1 MGAAGRD
8 IRVLIVDDDQVLAD
22 ALGLVLDREADMT
35 VVGTSRSVQEGL
47 DRAIRSS
54 PDVILI
60 DFHLPDGTG
69 ADAARRLLEIGPG
82 VAVVVLTI
90 DASDATLLATIE
102 SGAAGYLLKRRGLAQ
117 VVDTVRRAA
126 AGEMLFPPETMVRL
140 VGELRNRQR
149 RAAER
154 DSLRDR
160 FTSREQEVLRLM
172 AAGLDTKAMAAR
184 LVVSGTT
191 VRTHVQS
198 VLGKLDAH
206 SRLEAVARATQAGL
220 LDA

>member
-1 MGAAGRD
+1 MAAGRE
-8 IRVLIVDDDQVLAD
+8 IRVLIVDDDQVLSD
-22 ALGLVLDREADMT
+22 ALSLVMDREPDLVIA
-35 VVGTSRSVQEGL
+35 GTARTAKEGL
-47 DRAIRSS
+47 ERATRSS
-54 PDVILI
+54 PDVILM

-69 ADAARRLLEIGPG
+69 ADAARRLLESGPG

-90 DASDATLLATIE
+90 DDSDDTLLATIE
-102 SGAAGYLLKRRGLAQ
+102 SGAAGYLPKRRGLAE
-117 VVDTVRRAA
+117 VVETVRRAA

-140 VGELRNRQR
+140 VGELRTRQR

-154 DSLRDR
+154 TSLLER
-160 FTSREQEVLRLM
+160 FTSREQEILRLM
-172 AAGLDTKAMAAR
+172 AEGLDTKAMASR

-198 VLGKLDAH
+198 VLGKLDVH

-220 LDA
+220 LDP

>member
-1 MGAAGRD
+1 MGAAEQT
-8 IRVLIVDDDQVLAD
+8 IRVLIVDDDQVLAE
-22 ALGLVLDREADMT
+22 ALSLVMDREPDMT
-35 VVGTSRSVQEGL
+35 IVGTARSVQEGL
-47 DRAIRSS
+47 DRAMRAN
-54 PDVILI
+54 PDVILM
-60 DFHLPDGTG
+60 DYHLPDGTG
-69 ADAARRLLEIGPG
+69 AEAARRLLESGPG

-90 DASDATLLATIE
+90 DDSDDTLLATIE
-102 SGAAGYLLKRRGLAQ
+102 SGAAGYLPKRRGLAE

-140 VGELRNRQR
+140 VGELSTRRR

-160 FTSREQEVLRLM
+160 FTGREQEILRLM
-172 AAGLDTKAMAAR
+172 AEGLDTKGMAAR

-220 LDA
+220 LDP

>member
-1 MGAAGRD
+1 MAAGQE
-8 IRVLIVDDDQVLAD
+8 IRVLIVDDDQVLSD
-22 ALGLVLDREADMT
+22 ALSLVMDREADLAI
-35 VVGTSRSVQEGL
+35 VGTARTVKEGL
-47 DRAIRSS
+47 ERATRSS
-54 PDVILI
+54 PDVILM

-69 ADAARRLLEIGPG
+69 ADAARRLLESGPG

-90 DASDATLLATIE
+90 DDSDDTLLATIE
-102 SGAAGYLLKRRGLAQ
+102 SGAAGYLPKRRGLAE
-117 VVDTVRRAA
+117 VVETVRRAA

-140 VGELRNRQR
+140 VGELRSRQR

-154 DSLRDR
+154 SSLRER
-160 FTSREQEVLRLM
+160 FTSREQEILRLM
-172 AAGLDTKAMAAR
+172 AEGLDTKAMASR